1 MRISFLLG
9 SLLWVSASLAVPYG
23 ATCDC
28 SGTRN
33 GGSTAAPYVC
43 RDSRLG
49 PKVLPRKLPLG
60 TLIADYDRFEGLTP
74 GQFLKAWTDA
84 KGDYL
89 YPPQNG
95 FQLDQNGNAING
107 TMILQTGT
115 YVDRF
120 GSEYGSFISAAAAPY
135 SQRALPPSN
144 LDTNPSS
151 PDFPYNYHVYQ
162 EVHPFNQ
169 EAFNEANAEENE
181 GEIKGIGQEIHWCNC
196 DRAYQKKTGGVWFG
210 MLKVGGWVKV
220 LQGNSVYFVRGV
232 NGKVKTDSQPCD

>member
-1 MRISFLLG
+1 MRVSLLLG
-9 SLLWVSASLAVPYG
+9 PLLWVSSSLAMPNG

-28 SGTRN
+28 SCTRN
-33 GGSTAAPYVC
+33 GGSTAKSYVC

-74 GQFLKAWTDA
+74 GEFLKQWTDA
-84 KGDYL
+84 KGDYV

-95 FQLDQNGNAING
+95 FQLDQHGNAING

-115 YVDRF
+115 FVDRF
-120 GSEYGSFISAAAAPY
+120 GSEYGSFVSAAAAPY

-151 PDFPYNYHVYQ
+151 PDFPYSYHVYQ
-162 EVHPFNQ
+162 V
-169 EAFNEANAEENE
+169 
-181 GEIKGIGQEIHWCNC
+181 IKPL
-196 DRAYQKKTGGVWFG
+196 AVVGGPIAPWFG
-210 MLKVGGWVKV
+210 QPGLGAQFYTGEVGNIMALIEKGFLKREDASV
-220 LQGNSVYFVRGV
+220 LIANK
-232 NGKVKTDSQPCD
+232 GKGCF